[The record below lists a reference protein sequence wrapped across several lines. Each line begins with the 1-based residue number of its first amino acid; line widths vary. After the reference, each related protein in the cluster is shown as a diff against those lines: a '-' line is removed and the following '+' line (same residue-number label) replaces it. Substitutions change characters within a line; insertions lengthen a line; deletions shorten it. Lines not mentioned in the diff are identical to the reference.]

1 MNKPFTVENAA
12 VRRQAGYI
20 SPERLATLKMIF
32 ETVCDEAAIPSD
44 AKGERDALA
53 TKLLVAGE
61 TVESEMMLVVTA
73 MKAVPDYRLEPAIS
87 ADHRQIQP

>member
-1 MNKPFTVENAA
+1 MNEPFPSESAA

-20 SPERLATLKMIF
+20 SPERLAILKMIF
-32 ETVCDEAAIPSD
+32 ETVCDEAAIPND

-61 TVESEMMLVVTA
+61 TVESEMMLIVTA
-73 MKAVPDYRLEPAIS
+73 MKAVADYRLEPATS
-87 ADHRQIQP
+87 AP